1 MSSSEALLSV
11 LHEISAT
18 LKEQTALTKEQNE
31 RLLRVEALLQKD
43 IPPLLVR
50 KESTNSQ
57 ARLSEEGI
65 TMGSLDGLSSPIRGQ
80 PASTG
85 GELNVEKHR
94 KPGSLMT
101 SVDEAK
107 QKELTGGK
115 IIEVPY
121 GGPSSALTELEISSR
136 QEHEAENGF
145 QEWLKP
151 LKLVADDGRV
161 KFPMTRETVSGYHGR
176 LFANSFQK
184 FLRLLQKADGELI
197 VRDDNCQGSSLYFPG
212 SYFRGMSH
220 AIKSY
225 HSSTKSVKLDLAE
238 AEKIVELGGL
248 ETDVTGLHSVQLES
262 FSKSMPARMWRVLEN
277 GSVASFRRSVAP
289 WRRI

>member
-43 IPPLLVR
+43 MPPLLVR

-101 SVDEAK
+101 SVDEAATK
-107 QKELTGGK
+107 QEELTGGK

-121 GGPSSALTELEISSR
+121 GG
-136 QEHEAENGF
+136 
-145 QEWLKP
+145 
-151 LKLVADDGRV
+151 
-161 KFPMTRETVSGYHGR
+161 
-176 LFANSFQK
+176 
-184 FLRLLQKADGELI
+184 LLQL
-197 VRDDNCQGSSLYFPG
+197 
-212 SYFRGMSH
+212 
-220 AIKSY
+220 
-225 HSSTKSVKLDLAE
+225 
-238 AEKIVELGGL
+238 
-248 ETDVTGLHSVQLES
+248 
-262 FSKSMPARMWRVLEN
+262 
-277 GSVASFRRSVAP
+277 
-289 WRRI
+289 

>member
-43 IPPLLVR
+43 MPPLLVR

-65 TMGSLDGLSSPIRGQ
+65 TMGSLDGLSSPIRRQ

-101 SVDEAK
+101 SVDEAATK
-107 QKELTGGK
+107 QEELTGGK

-121 GGPSSALTELEISSR
+121 GGLSPALTELEISSR
-136 QEHEAENGF
+136 EAENGF

-151 LKLVADDGRV
+151 LRLVADDGRV
-161 KFPMTRETVSGYHGR
+161 KFPMTRETVSGYRGR
-176 LFANSFQK
+176 HFANGFQK

-212 SYFRGMSH
+212 SYFRGMPH

-225 HSSTKSVKLDLAE
+225 DSSTKSVKLDLAE

-277 GSVASFRRSVAP
+277 GNVAIFRRSVAP